1 MVILYVDDD
10 PEDIEIFVEAVK
22 ECDASI
28 NCLVAQNGVK
38 AMDILHADLLPDF
51 IFLDINMPVING
63 RVILSEIR
71 REKRF
76 NDIPV
81 IMYSTTMNADEIEEY
96 KKMGAN
102 HFLAKQNH
110 FQDLCD
116 SISAILHF
124 QKNQEAGK

>member
-1 MVILYVDDD
+1 MIVLYVDDD

-22 ECDASI
+22 ECDGSI
-28 NCLVAQNGVK
+28 QCLVAQNGKK
-38 AMDILHADLLPDF
+38 AMDLLGSDMLPDF

-63 RVILSEIR
+63 KVILSEIR
-71 REKRF
+71 KDKKF

-81 IMYSTTMNADEIEEY
+81 VMYSTAMNKSEIEDY

-102 HFLAKQNH
+102 HFLVKHNH

-116 SISAILHF
+116 AVSEILNL
-124 QKNQEAGK
+124 KS